1 VTDRDCDRWIAIADA
16 AAVGEP
22 VSAAERQFEREHR
35 AVCPQC
41 RSEASLWSSLR
52 PSRLQAVP
60 REEDVDEIVRLFASK
75 APVEPSTT
83 ASWSPR
89 AVAFAF
95 AVGAAL
101 LTAAASFVLWGE
113 MDGGNGGPSRLPSS
127 AAPPATLAFSTG
139 HYAADTCGDAG
150 AGITLCVSAGS
161 YITKLELST
170 PQHRVSLAR
179 GHALASVVSPLSGE
193 SLSIVTE
200 QGQVTT
206 AGAQFSVEVGPEGKT
221 RVRVHRGKVTSRAAG
236 SKTET
241 LLAEGQSAHLGAA
254 NVGPV
259 SEQDRARD
267 FRLLSSTIAHV
278 P

>member
-52 PSRLQAVP
+52 PSRLQAV
-60 REEDVDEIVRLFASK
+60 EA
-75 APVEPSTT
+75 STT